1 MQQRHKQR
9 LVGAVVV
16 VALAVIFLPMLLRGP
31 VEHRSLDVPVDV
43 PPRPAA
49 EAGSRPAPQPGDTP
63 PPALER
69 IPLPDVAPEDAPSDP
84 GEGELA
90 DAVAPDPPPAEA
102 AGEAEDTAPEAEEA
116 APAGAPSDRSGFAV
130 QVGSFRSRDNA
141 LALRDDLRERG
152 FSAYVDESDAGE
164 GATVYRLRVGPVGD
178 REEAR
183 GLAARIEDE
192 AGIEGI
198 VVASP

>member
-31 VEHRSLDVPVDV
+31 VEHRTLDVPVDV

-49 EAGSRPAPQPGDTP
+49 ESGSRPAPQPGDTP

-69 IPLPDVAPEDAPSDP
+69 IPLPDVAPEDTPSDP

-102 AGEAEDTAPEAEEA
+102 AGEAEGTTPEAGETAPTE
-116 APAGAPSDRSGFAV
+116 APSDRPGFAV

-192 AGIEGI
+192 AGVEGI